1 MCGGARANESRK
13 VIIAAPSR
21 RPQMTLTPRVNP
33 AGNSASA
40 RAFVQ
45 WIRSAAP
52 YIHAFRGKTFV
63 IGFGGEV
70 VADDTFLGIV
80 HDLNLLHSLG
90 IRLVVV
96 HGSRPQIEA
105 ILKQQ
110 HIPSRYN
117 RGLRVTDSETLDC
130 VLEGTG
136 HARSRIEALL
146 SLGVANSPMAG
157 ARIRVVG
164 GNFLTAKPMGVV
176 DGVDMQWTGE
186 VRRVDVEAIRQRL
199 DDGDIVLVSP
209 LGYSP
214 TGEIFNLALEEVATQ
229 VSVWLSAQKL
239 IFLMDTEGVRNAR
252 RQLLTELSTRD
263 AETLLAKRSRLPA
276 DVQHYLPYAIRACDN
291 GVKRAHLLSRHH
303 DGAMLLEL
311 FTRDG
316 VGTMIAAAPLAQL
329 RSATIDDV
337 GGILAIIAPLEDQG
351 VLVRR
356 SRERLEMEIE
366 RFVVAEHDGVII
378 GCAALYAFP
387 AEKRGEL
394 AALAVDPDFRREGY
408 GEALL
413 HEIKQRARKLRLSRL
428 FVLTTRTSGWFV
440 ERGFVESDPARLPK
454 QKRDLY
460 NWQRRSLVYEK
471 TLD

>member
-1 MCGGARANESRK
+1 MPRATRISP
-13 VIIAAPSR
+13 AA
-21 RPQMTLTPRVNP
+21 
-33 AGNSASA
+33 NSATT

-52 YIHAFRGKTFV
+52 YIHSLRGKTLV
-63 IGFGGEV
+63 IAFGGEV
-70 VADDTFLGIV
+70 VADETFLGII

-90 IRLVVV
+90 IRLVIV

-110 HIPSRYN
+110 NIPSRYN
-117 RGLRVTDSETLDC
+117 HGLRVTDAETLDC
-130 VLEGTG
+130 VLEGMG

-164 GNFLTAKPMGVV
+164 GNFLTAKPIGVL

-199 DDGDIVLVSP
+199 DDSDIVLISP

-214 TGEIFNLALEEVATQ
+214 TGEIFNLTVEEVATQ
-229 VSVWLSAQKL
+229 VAVRMNAQKL
-239 IFLMDTEGVRNAR
+239 IFLMETDGVRNGR
-252 RQLLTELSTRD
+252 RQLLSDLSTKEAD
-263 AETLLAKRSRLPA
+263 ALLKKPNKLAPDVRLFLPA
-276 DVQHYLPYAIRACDN
+276 AIRACDN
-291 GVKRAHLLSRHH
+291 GVKRAHLISRHH
-303 DGAMLLEL
+303 DGALLLEL

-316 VGTMIAAAPLAQL
+316 VGTMLAATALANI
-329 RSATIDDV
+329 RNATIDDV
-337 GGILAIIAPLEDQG
+337 GGIISIIEPLEEQG

-356 SRERLEMEIE
+356 SRERLESEIE
-366 RFVVAEHDGVII
+366 RFLVAEYDNHII

-387 AEKRGEL
+387 DERVGEL
-394 AALAVDPDFRREGY
+394 AALAVHPDFQREGY

-413 HEIKQRARKLRLSRL
+413 KEIEQRARKLRLQKL
-428 FVLTTRTSGWFV
+428 FVLTTKTAHWFL
-440 ERGFVESDPARLPK
+440 ERGFRTGTVADLPQQK
-454 QKRDLY
+454 QALY
-460 NWQRRSLVYEK
+460 NYQRKSQVYQK
-471 TLD
+471 PLQ